1 MAKPFICSL
10 PVAHM
15 VSLQVTFQPSG
26 KRLLVEPGHTVLE
39 AAHAAGIQLRAECG
53 GKGLC
58 GKCKVQLSGYEGYT
72 EEEMEFFSQN
82 ELRRG
87 FRLACQAIVE
97 KNLTVYIPDESLAR
111 RQRILVEGVT
121 REIVL
126 APNVR
131 KVFLKLPEPSLEDN
145 RTDVE
150 RLRDSVEYTIDSVNL
165 EALNQIPVAMRD
177 SNFEVTLILLGNE
190 LVGCERGDTSDR
202 CFGAAF
208 DIGTTTVVGY
218 LMDLITGEQRAVKA
232 RMNPQISY
240 GDDVIS
246 RINFAQSPENLER
259 LSRSLRDCIMGIIT
273 ELADAAGVK
282 KREIYEVVV
291 AGNACMQHLLL
302 GISPRSLAVSPYIP
316 VVKEPLSIPSPLN
329 GKRMYVLPMIAGFVG
344 ADTVADI
351 IAYPLD
357 DRLRLLIDIG
367 TNCEVVLGT
376 ADRILACSTAAG
388 PAFEGTHIKY
398 GMRAAPGAIERVEIN
413 DEVNVYT
420 IDDEP
425 PQGIAGS
432 GLISVTAELLRHGII
447 NRAGKL
453 ETDGE
458 FASWMKNGSFM
469 LNGTISI
476 NQKDL
481 REVQLAKGAIFAAQR
496 ILLKTYG
503 VTLDGV
509 DEVVLAGAF
518 GNYIPKEAAKDIGLI
533 FDLPTERIKSIG
545 NAAGAGAK
553 LCLLSV
559 KEREK
564 AKTISESVEYV
575 ELSSRKDF
583 QQEFMDAM
591 FFPHSNLDLF
601 PLVRERLARTS
612 KYFRTIS
619 SPIQVNE

>member
-1 MAKPFICSL
+1 
-10 PVAHM
+10 M
-15 VSLQVTFQPSG
+15 VSLQVTFQPSA

-58 GKCKVQLSGYEGYT
+58 GKCKVQVSGYEGYT

-87 FRLACQAIVE
+87 FRLACQAIVD
-97 KNLTVYIPDESLAR
+97 KNLTVYIPEESLAR
-111 RQRILVEGVT
+111 KQRILVEGVT
-121 REIVL
+121 RKILL
-126 APNVR
+126 APNV
-131 KVFLKLPEPSLEDN
+131 KKIFLKLPEPSLEDN

-150 RLRDSVEYTIDSVNL
+150 RLRDSMEYDMRSVSL

-177 SNFEVTLILLGNE
+177 SKFEVTLVLLGDE

-202 CFGAAF
+202 CFGVAF
-208 DIGTTTVVGY
+208 DVGTTTVVGY
-218 LMDLITGEQRAVKA
+218 LMDLNSGEQCAVKA

-246 RINFAQSPENLER
+246 RINFAQNPENLDR
-259 LSRSLRDCIMGIIT
+259 LRRSLRDCLMGIIT
-273 ELADAAGVK
+273 ELADAAGTRKGEV
-282 KREIYEVVV
+282 YELVV

-316 VVKEPLSIPSPLN
+316 VVKEPLSVPSTLY

-351 IAYPLD
+351 IAHPLD

-376 ADRILACSTAAG
+376 EDRVLACSTAAG
-388 PAFEGTHIKY
+388 PAFEGTHIRY

-413 DEVNVYT
+413 DHVTVHT

-432 GLISVTAELLRHGII
+432 GLISVTAELLRNGLI
-447 NRAGKL
+447 NAAGKL
-453 ETDGE
+453 QTSER
-458 FASWMKNGSFM
+458 FASRMKNDSFVI
-469 LNGTISI
+469 NGAIAVT
-476 NQKDL
+476 QKDL
-481 REVQLAKGAIFAAQR
+481 REIQLAKGAIFAAQR

-503 VTLDGV
+503 VTVKDV
-509 DEVVLAGAF
+509 EEIALAGAF

-533 FDLPTERIKSIG
+533 FDIPTEKIKGIG
-545 NAAGAGAK
+545 NAAGVGAK

-559 KEREK
+559 KERKK
-564 AKTISESVEYV
+564 ARVISESVNYV

-583 QQEFMDAM
+583 QQEFVDAM
-591 FFPHSNLDLF
+591 YFPHSNLELF
-601 PLVRERLARTS
+601 PLVRERLARTNPS
-612 KYFRTIS
+612 FRSVSNLIPTS
-619 SPIQVNE
+619 E